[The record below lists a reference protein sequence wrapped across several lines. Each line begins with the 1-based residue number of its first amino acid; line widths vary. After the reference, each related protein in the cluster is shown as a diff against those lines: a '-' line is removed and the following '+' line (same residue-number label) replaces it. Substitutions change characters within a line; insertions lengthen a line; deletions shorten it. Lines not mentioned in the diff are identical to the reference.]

1 MLNTFPSLLTFG
13 LLAPFIIRVV
23 LALVFIHAG
32 YLKIFERREST
43 VSLFE
48 NLKFPAPAVFVWVIS
63 LAEIFAGL
71 FLLAGFGTQI
81 AAIFIFII
89 SLGGFAVKVYRG
101 ELLKQSVDFYIFA
114 MVMSLSLVFSGAGFF
129 AVDLPL

>member
-13 LLAPFIIRVV
+13 LIAPFIIRVV
-23 LALVFIHAG
+23 LALIFIHAG
-32 YLKIFERREST
+32 YLKIFKRRELA

-63 LAEIFAGL
+63 LVEILAGL
-71 FLLAGFGTQI
+71 SLLAGFGTQI
-81 AAIFIFII
+81 AAIFIFVI
-89 SLGGFAVKVYRG
+89 SLGGLVLKLRMDD
-101 ELLKQSVDFYIFA
+101 LLKQSVEFYIFA